1 MFKRKVYDKLLY
13 WKENMAGK
21 YACLLEGARRVG
33 KSTIAVEFA
42 KNNYE
47 SYILVDF
54 SKLTKDE
61 KEVFE
66 NINDLDF
73 FFLQLQTVKGVTLKI
88 RKSVII
94 FDEIQFAPQVRSAIK
109 HLVNDGRFDY
119 IETGSLI
126 SIKKNVKDILIPSEE
141 HKIEIYPMDYEEFCM
156 ACGYNYNI
164 LEQVYNHNHTIG
176 NSINQKL
183 MRDFR
188 KYMAVGGMPQA
199 VDAFIKYKNFDSVD
213 RIKKEILEL
222 YSQDFFKIDPSGRLS
237 ALFNSIP
244 SQLAKNNKFYITKV
258 TNKKV
263 SAKDR
268 ELIFDLINSKM
279 YYHVIK
285 FTILQPH

>member
-1 MFKRKVYDKLLY
+1 
-13 WKENMAGK
+13 
-21 YACLLEGARRVG
+21 
-33 KSTIAVEFA
+33 
-42 KNNYE
+42 
-47 SYILVDF
+47 
-54 SKLTKDE
+54 
-61 KEVFE
+61 
-66 NINDLDF
+66 
-73 FFLQLQTVKGVTLKI
+73 
-88 RKSVII
+88 
-94 FDEIQFAPQVRSAIK
+94 
-109 HLVNDGRFDY
+109 
-119 IETGSLI
+119 
-126 SIKKNVKDILIPSEE
+126 
-141 HKIEIYPMDYEEFCM
+141 M